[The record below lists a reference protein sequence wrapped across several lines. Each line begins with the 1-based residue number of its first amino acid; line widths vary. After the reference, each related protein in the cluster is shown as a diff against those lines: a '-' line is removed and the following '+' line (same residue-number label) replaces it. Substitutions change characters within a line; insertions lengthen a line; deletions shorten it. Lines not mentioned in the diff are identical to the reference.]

1 MTEQLYL
8 KELNMEDA
16 QKEFAFIRELPADEN
31 GFTNSN
37 YGVDEKTFMEETLP
51 KLIRFSKGEGLPQ
64 GYVPE
69 TNYYLWLGE
78 EIVGLFRIRHYLND
92 FLREGAGHIGYGI
105 KKEYRGKGYATKGL
119 ALTIEKAKAIIPEDE
134 IYLSVHKENIAS
146 LKAQLKNGAYIHHED
161 EKEYYT
167 RIKK

>member
-1 MTEQLYL
+1 M
-8 KELNMEDA
+8 
-16 QKEFAFIRELPADEN
+16 
-31 GFTNSN
+31 N
-37 YGVDEKTFMEETLP
+37 YDKAVVLERAEHG
-51 KLIRFSKGEGLPQ
+51 GC
-64 GYVPE
+64 
-69 TNYYLWLGE
+69 
-78 EIVGLFRIRHYLND
+78 
-92 FLREGAGHIGYGI
+92 A
-105 KKEYRGKGYATKGL
+105 KGL

>member
-8 KELNMEDA
+8 
-16 QKEFAFIRELPADEN
+16 
-31 GFTNSN
+31 T
-37 YGVDEKTFMEETLP
+37 
-51 KLIRFSKGEGLPQ
+51 
-64 GYVPE
+64 
-69 TNYYLWLGE
+69 
-78 EIVGLFRIRHYLND
+78 
-92 FLREGAGHIGYGI
+92 
-105 KKEYRGKGYATKGL
+105 
-119 ALTIEKAKAIIPEDE
+119 EDE